1 MTNAFDELAPP
12 DVRRPRRAAHGIL
25 GRRAAGIESGAVWI
39 IALSSALGAAAAHTH
54 PTATAGS
61 DVVAALC
68 LGAVVVAASALAGP
82 WAWLAASLI
91 AAAAASGAWVGVAG
105 AAVTLGVVAVISSDL
120 PNRRVIGAIIGA
132 AVVQTLLRL
141 PSGRFGLN
149 ALLSALAIGCLV
161 VAGWPLVSDPTRA
174 RLRRLSIMVGGLA
187 ALAVAGLMVSILLA
201 RNDVGVGISRGQDG
215 LAAARMG
222 NSDHAADLLEDARRA
237 FRSAHDDL
245 GAWWAKPAL
254 LLPIVGQHA
263 RGLVVVSDAGSD
275 LAHAAATSARTARV
289 QDLRLT
295 QGRLDLDR
303 VRSMAAPLATVRTA
317 LSRADEAVARAES
330 QWLVPPVANRLG
342 EFERSVEA
350 AASDAAAASEA
361 VAVLPDVLGG
371 SGRRFYF
378 VAFGTPAETRD
389 LGGFMGAYAI
399 LLADDGKLSLA
410 TTGRVMVLNEL
421 LRGKQLE
428 DPSAFPDHYRALQP
442 QKFWQN
448 VTGTAD
454 FPTVAEAV
462 RQLWP
467 ERALGHLD
475 GVLYMDPETLAAL
488 LELTGPIR
496 VPDYDKPLT
505 ADTAAPFL
513 LREQYIAFPDDDR
526 HDFLVDAAKTV
537 FRKLTSGD
545 LPAPRIIADTLAP
558 AVHERRLLLN
568 SFHPAEQALFE
579 RLQLDGALPPVR
591 GDFLSVRA
599 SNRGLS
605 KIDTMMQR
613 TVAYDVTVDPTRNA
627 VHATVTVTI
636 RNEAPASGL
645 PYNVIGNHL
654 GEPSG
659 TNSTTIS
666 VYTPL
671 ELVDVTQGGR
681 SIGRGAYPEYDRFK
695 YTALLDVPA
704 GREVTVMFELEG
716 PMDVRA
722 GYHLDV
728 VPQPLVN
735 PDQLRVNVEGPAG
748 WLRHGDETLVTELR
762 EPEQLDV
769 SFFSLH
775 PMWPL

>member
-1 MTNAFDELAPP
+1 MRTTTARRGRSSDPP
-12 DVRRPRRAAHGIL
+12 AR
-25 GRRAAGIESGAVWI
+25 IERGAVWLV
-39 IALSSALGAAAAHTH
+39 AVSSALGAAAAHTH

-68 LGAVVVAASALAGP
+68 LGGVVVAASALAGP
-82 WAWLAASLI
+82 WAWLAASVI
-91 AAAAASGAWVGVAG
+91 AAAAAASGACVGVAG
-105 AAVTLGVVAVISSDL
+105 AAVALSVVAVISSDL
-120 PNRRVIGAIIGA
+120 RNRRVIGAIIGA

-149 ALLSALAIGCLV
+149 ALLSTLAIGCLV
-161 VAGWPLVSDPTRA
+161 VAGWAVVSDPTRA
-174 RLRRLSIMVGGLA
+174 RLRRLSIVVGGLA
-187 ALAVAGLMVSILLA
+187 ALAVVGLTLSILLA
-201 RNDVGVGISRGQDG
+201 HHDVGVGISRGQHG
-215 LAAARMG
+215 LTAARKG
-222 NSDHAADLLEDARRA
+222 NSDHAADLLEDAHRA

-245 GAWWAKPAL
+245 DAWWAKPAR

-263 RGLVVVSDAGSD
+263 RALVVVADAGSD

-317 LSRADEAVARAES
+317 LGRAEEAVAGTES
-330 QWLVPPVANRLG
+330 QWLVAPVANRLG
-342 EFERSVEA
+342 EFERTVDA
-350 AASDAAAASEA
+350 AASDAATASEA
-361 VAVLPDVLGG
+361 VTVLPDVLGG
-371 SGRRFYF
+371 TGPRFYF

-389 LGGFMGAYAI
+389 LGGFMGAYGI
-399 LLADDGKLSLA
+399 LRADDGKLSLGV
-410 TTGRVMVLNEL
+410 TGRVRDLNQAFPRRRL
-421 LRGKQLE
+421 T
-428 DPSAFPDHYRALQP
+428 DPSAFPDHFRALQP
-442 QKFWQN
+442 QRFWQN
-448 VTGTAD
+448 ITGTAD

-462 RQLWP
+462 HQMWP
-467 ERALGHLD
+467 RSVGHLD
-475 GVLYMDPETLAAL
+475 GVLYMDPQTLAAL

-496 VPDYDKPLT
+496 VPNYDTPLA
-505 ADTAAPFL
+505 ADTAADFL

-537 FRKLTSGD
+537 FRQLTSGE
-545 LPAPRIIADTLAP
+545 LPGPRVIADTLAP

-568 SFHPAEQALFE
+568 SFHPREQALFE
-579 RLQLDGALPPVR
+579 RLHLDGALPPVR
-591 GDFLSVRA
+591 GDFLSVRS
-599 SNRGLS
+599 SNRGRS
-605 KIDTMMQR
+605 KIDAMMQR
-613 TVAYDVTVDPTRNA
+613 TVSYDVTVDPTRNA

-659 TNSTTIS
+659 TNSTTVS

-671 ELVDVTQGGR
+671 ELVDVIQGGR
-681 SIGRGAYPEYDRFK
+681 SIGRGAYQEYDRFK

-735 PDQLRVNVEGPAG
+735 PDQLRVNVEGTAG
-748 WLRHGDETLVTELR
+748 WLRHDDGTLVTELR

-769 SFFSLH
+769 SFFSFH
-775 PMWPL
+775 P